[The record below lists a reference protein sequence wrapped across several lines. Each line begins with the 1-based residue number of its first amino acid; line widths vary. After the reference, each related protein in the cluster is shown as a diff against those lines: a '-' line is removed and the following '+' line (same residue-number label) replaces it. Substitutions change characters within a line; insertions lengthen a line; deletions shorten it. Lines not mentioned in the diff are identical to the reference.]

1 MAQENASA
9 NAGNNGNNGS
19 HPNRQRH
26 GNNKRY
32 GYNSKTYQQHPP
44 RENRPQPQASQQGT
58 VERRTESSP
67 ARAQAETAGASPGA
81 GQPVKKNNN
90 FRGGRREKQNIKPEE
105 TVEAIR
111 NDLKRIEKEIALE
124 IKEIGAL
131 KLGL

>member
-1 MAQENASA
+1 MAQENAST
-9 NAGNNGNNGS
+9 NAGNNGNNGN

-32 GYNSKTYQQHPP
+32 GYNSKTYQQRPP

-58 VERRTESSP
+58 AERRTESAP
-67 ARAQAETAGASPGA
+67 AKAQTENAGANPGVS
-81 GQPVKKNNN
+81 QHVKKNNN

-105 TVEAIR
+105 TVEDIR